1 MKTVLHSSAE
11 LLYLQEGPNTE
22 LALTQDGD
30 VVGLSTLRL
39 VSFPITFI
47 SISLTA
53 SSQPDFLALVRS
65 HTAQTWIDIPKC
77 LSYLHIY
84 ISTVLGINYELSQ
97 VTYSGHLDVHVPC
110 ALGGK
115 WGCCWL
121 TLRCLQVVSSIV

>member
-1 MKTVLHSSAE
+1 MHSSAE
-11 LLYLQEGPNTE
+11 FLCLHEGPNTE

-30 VVGLSTLRL
+30 VVDLSTLGL

-53 SSQPDFLALVRS
+53 SSQPDFLALVPS
-65 HTAQTWIDIPKC
+65 HTAQTWIDITKC

-84 ISTVLGINYELSQ
+84 ISTVLGINDELSQ

-110 ALGGK
+110 VLGGK
-115 WGCCWL
+115 WGRCWL
-121 TLRCLQVVSSIV
+121 TLRSLQVVTSIV